1 MNRAMILGIV
11 GAISLLWGLY
21 DLRKKKAANN
31 ITNRFQSW
39 AQIIA
44 GALALLFSLI
54 NLMK

>member
-21 DLRKKKAANN
+21 DLRKKDPAKP

-44 GALALLFSLI
+44 GALALLFSVL

>member
-54 NLMK
+54 NLVK

>member
-21 DLRKKKAANN
+21 DLRKKNGANS

-44 GALALLFSLI
+44 GALALLFSLL